1 MINLNGE
8 ALVGPKLM
16 YFRNTYF
23 FFKHEIMIKLGS
35 DG

>member
-8 ALVGPKLM
+8 GLVGPKLM
-16 YFRNTYF
+16 HFRNTYM
-23 FFKHEIMIKLGS
+23 FFKYEIMIKLGS